1 MEDVKID
8 IVEEIRSKINI
19 VDVISEKVPL
29 SKSGSGYVGVCPF
42 HDDSNPSMHV
52 SAEKQIYKCFSCG
65 AGGNVFNFVMDFE
78 HLSFKEVLKI
88 LGDRVGIDT
97 HINTKTSRK
106 VDPLLECYEVITK
119 FYENSLFTIKGKDAL
134 KYLNERNI
142 PDDVIK
148 EFRIGYSPSGDVIT
162 KMLAAKNY
170 TYDTLI
176 NIGVTVKSDYGYKDF
191 FFNRI
196 MFPIC
201 DPDNKVVA
209 ASGRI
214 FNGEET
220 SKYINTKET
229 LYFKKGN
236 ILYNYYQARE
246 YALKEKYVIITEG
259 FFDVIRC
266 HIAGFKNVVATMG
279 TAFTNE
285 HVKLIKK
292 LSSNIILLFDG
303 DDAGAKATYSCGN
316 ILMKNEII
324 PKVIRLPEKLDP
336 DEYIIKYGAYSFK
349 KVMDNPI
356 TFMEFK
362 LDYLK
367 KNRDITKISDL
378 SSYVNDVIV
387 ELESITDSV
396 MRDITIDKISL
407 DLGIDK
413 SIITSR
419 LNTASKQQEINKI
432 TEFKEKKLDKYDKAS
447 YKLLFYMLRDTDIIL
462 MYQNQGVMFPNNI
475 YRNLANEILYFYKN
489 CGTISSASLL
499 TSLNDKKELKDLVLD
514 IESKNYEEKYNR
526 EELDD
531 CVDLLRKKIVEKEI
545 NRLDD
550 SLRNELDVSK
560 KAEILSKIVELKK
573 REL

>member
-8 IVEEIRSKINI
+8 IVEEIRSKTNI
-19 VDVISEKVPL
+19 VDIISERVPL

-52 SAEKQIYKCFSCG
+52 SPEKQIYKCFSCG
-65 AGGNVFNFVMDFE
+65 AGGNVFNFIMDFE

-88 LGDRVGIDT
+88 LGDRLGIDT
-97 HINTKTSRK
+97 HINTKITRK

-162 KMLAAKNY
+162 KMLSSKNY

-209 ASGRI
+209 CSGRI

-229 LYFKKGN
+229 LHFKKGN

-246 YALKEKYVIITEG
+246 YALKDKYVIITEG

-316 ILMKNEII
+316 ILMKNDII
-324 PKVIRLPEKLDP
+324 PKVVRLPEKLDP
-336 DEYIIKYGAYSFK
+336 DEYIIKYGNNSFK
-349 KVMDNPI
+349 KIIDNPI

-387 ELESITDSV
+387 ELESVTDLV
-396 MRDITIDKISL
+396 MRDITIDKIAL

-419 LNTASKQQEINKI
+419 LNTSTKTRETNKKI
-432 TEFKEKKLDKYDKAS
+432 EVKEKKLNKYDKAS
-447 YKLLFYMLRDTDIIL
+447 YKLLFYMLRDPDIIL
-462 MYQNQGVMFPNNI
+462 MYQNQGVMFPNNT

-489 CGTISSASLL
+489 CGTISSASLI

-514 IESKNYEEKYNR
+514 IENMGYEEKYNR

-531 CVDLLRKKIVEKEI
+531 CVNLLRKKIIEKEI
-545 NRLDD
+545 SRLDE
-550 SLRNELDVSK
+550 SLRNELDITK
-560 KAEILSKIVELKK
+560 KAEILTKIVELKK